1 MTTTALAIAGDYSEK
16 FSDNLAN
23 KRMAPFRKK
32 ILLIDDQSETSLFI
46 ALQQEGYEV
55 IAVESV
61 QKAWGVVWMLQPHFI
76 VLHLTEPSRG
86 DISTLQGCIV
96 LAGGIPIIIAAP
108 ISGSEAIVKALERV
122 SPVFLSFP
130 LGPSGIGRILH
141 ELDTS
146 DRENEKTFLATSE
159 K

>member
-1 MTTTALAIAGDYSEK
+1 MTTTALAITGDYPEN
-16 FSDNLAN
+16 FSGSRPN

-46 ALQQEGYEV
+46 TLQQEGHEV

-76 VLHLTEPSRG
+76 VLNLTEPSRG

-141 ELDTS
+141 ELDGS
-146 DRENEKTFLATSE
+146 DRGNEKTFLATSE